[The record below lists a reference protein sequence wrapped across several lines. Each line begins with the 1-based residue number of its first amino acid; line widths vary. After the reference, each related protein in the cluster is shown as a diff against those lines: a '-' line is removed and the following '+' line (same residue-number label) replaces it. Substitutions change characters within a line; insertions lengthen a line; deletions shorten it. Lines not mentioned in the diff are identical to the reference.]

1 MPKWRV
7 IKDTG
12 ARPVGDVFELD
23 RETMNHEFFE
33 RVDEPEP
40 EPEHHAMVQTHYNPL
55 LQPPAQDVK
64 FEVATPRRGR
74 PAKNRG
80 E

>member
-23 RETMNHEFFE
+23 RETMNAEFFE
-33 RVDEPEP
+33 RVDEPVEKP
-40 EPEHHAMVQTHYNPL
+40 TAEAER
-55 LQPPAQDVK
+55 

>member
-23 RETMNHEFFE
+23 RETMNPEFFE
-33 RVDEPEP
+33 RVDEPAPANEP
-40 EPEHHAMVQTHYNPL
+40 AAEA
-55 LQPPAQDVK
+55 AR

-74 PAKNRG
+74 PAKDRG
-80 E
+80 

>member
-23 RETMNHEFFE
+23 RETMNPEFFE
-33 RVDEPEP
+33 RVDEPAAEA
-40 EPEHHAMVQTHYNPL
+40 ER
-55 LQPPAQDVK
+55 

-74 PAKNRG
+74 PAKDRG
-80 E
+80 

>member
-23 RETMNHEFFE
+23 RETMNPEFFE
-33 RVDEPEP
+33 RVDEPAP
-40 EPEHHAMVQTHYNPL
+40 AS
-55 LQPPAQDVK
+55 QPSAEAER

>member
-23 RETMNHEFFE
+23 RETMNPEFFE
-33 RVDEPEP
+33 RVDEPAPTKSEP
-40 EPEHHAMVQTHYNPL
+40 AKEEGR
-55 LQPPAQDVK
+55 

-74 PAKNRG
+74 PAKDRG
-80 E
+80 

>member
-33 RVDEPEP
+33 RVDEPVP
-40 EPEHHAMVQTHYNPL
+40 ERPAMVHTHYNPL
-55 LQPPAQDVK
+55 PPAPHAQDVK

>member
-23 RETMNHEFFE
+23 RETMNAEFFE
-33 RVDEPEP
+33 RVDEQATANEP
-40 EPEHHAMVQTHYNPL
+40 AESER
-55 LQPPAQDVK
+55 

>member
-23 RETMNHEFFE
+23 RETMNPEFFE
-33 RVDEPEP
+33 RADEPASEP
-40 EPEHHAMVQTHYNPL
+40 AAEAER
-55 LQPPAQDVK
+55 

-74 PAKNRG
+74 PSKNRG

>member
-23 RETMNHEFFE
+23 RETMNAEFFE
-33 RVDEPEP
+33 RVDEPVAER
-40 EPEHHAMVQTHYNPL
+40 
-55 LQPPAQDVK
+55 

-74 PAKNRG
+74 PAKDRG
-80 E
+80 

>member
-1 MPKWRV
+1 MQYPHGDLTMPKWRV

-33 RVDEPEP
+33 RVDEPAVEP
-40 EPEHHAMVQTHYNPL
+40 AAER
-55 LQPPAQDVK
+55 

-74 PAKNRG
+74 PAKDRG
-80 E
+80 

>member
-23 RETMNHEFFE
+23 HETMNPEFFE
-33 RVDEPEP
+33 RVDEP
-40 EPEHHAMVQTHYNPL
+40 A
-55 LQPPAQDVK
+55 PASELAAEAER
-64 FEVATPRRGR
+64 FEIATPRRGR
-74 PAKNRG
+74 PKTRG

>member
-23 RETMNHEFFE
+23 RETMNAEFFE
-33 RVDEPEP
+33 RVDEPAPVNEP
-40 EPEHHAMVQTHYNPL
+40 AKEP
-55 LQPPAQDVK
+55 VK
-64 FEVATPRRGR
+64 EEERFEVATPRRGR
-74 PAKNRG
+74 PAKDRG

>member
-23 RETMNHEFFE
+23 RETMNAEFFE
-33 RVDEPEP
+33 RVDEPAPAATEP
-40 EPEHHAMVQTHYNPL
+40 AVGR
-55 LQPPAQDVK
+55 

-80 E
+80 

>member
-23 RETMNHEFFE
+23 RESMNPEFFE
-33 RVDEPEP
+33 RVDEPAPVNEPAAEP
-40 EPEHHAMVQTHYNPL
+40 ER
-55 LQPPAQDVK
+55 

-74 PAKNRG
+74 PAKDRG
-80 E
+80 

>member
-23 RETMNHEFFE
+23 RETMNPEFFE
-33 RVDEPEP
+33 RVDEPVPVNEP
-40 EPEHHAMVQTHYNPL
+40 AAETER
-55 LQPPAQDVK
+55 

>member
-23 RETMNHEFFE
+23 RETMNTEFFE
-33 RVDEPEP
+33 RVDEHVPAASEP
-40 EPEHHAMVQTHYNPL
+40 ER
-55 LQPPAQDVK
+55 

-74 PAKNRG
+74 PAKDRS
-80 E
+80 

>member
-23 RETMNHEFFE
+23 RETMNAEFFE
-33 RVDEPEP
+33 RVDEPAREP
-40 EPEHHAMVQTHYNPL
+40 AVEAER
-55 LQPPAQDVK
+55 

>member
-23 RETMNHEFFE
+23 RETMNPEFFE
-33 RVDEPEP
+33 RVDEPAEA
-40 EPEHHAMVQTHYNPL
+40 ER
-55 LQPPAQDVK
+55 

-80 E
+80 

>member
-23 RETMNHEFFE
+23 RETMNPEFFE
-33 RVDEPEP
+33 RVDEPAP
-40 EPEHHAMVQTHYNPL
+40 AN
-55 LQPPAQDVK
+55 QPAAEAER

-74 PAKNRG
+74 PSKNRG